1 MQKRM
6 NTTHFLPQHERKN
19 FFVCMINLVRSV
31 ATLLFKYH
39 AILNHSG
46 LRHASLDAQVC
57 GMTHA
62 LGGLSIM
69 LRHTSF
75 EHTNSVSKINL

>member
-1 MQKRM
+1 M
-6 NTTHFLPQHERKN
+6 NGRFFL
-19 FFVCMINLVRSV
+19 CMINLVRSV

-46 LRHASLDAQVC
+46 LRHTSSDAQVC
-57 GMTHA
+57 GMTYA

-69 LRHTSF
+69 LRLPPSSIPTA
-75 EHTNSVSKINL
+75 